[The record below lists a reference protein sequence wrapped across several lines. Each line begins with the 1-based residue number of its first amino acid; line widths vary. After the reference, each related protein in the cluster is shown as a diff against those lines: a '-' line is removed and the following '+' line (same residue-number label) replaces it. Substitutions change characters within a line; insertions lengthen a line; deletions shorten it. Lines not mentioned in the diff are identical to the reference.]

1 MINPK
6 TTYELLTAFMKKDNT
21 INIETIIDNY
31 WIRKDR
37 TEEIWWELNNI
48 RDWYYKDLNN
58 YKEPVYINHYVD
70 KACRILE
77 TYCDLN
83 YILP

>member
-1 MINPK
+1 MNPK

-21 INIETIIDNY
+21 INIETIIDSY

-37 TEEIWWELNNI
+37 TDELWSILNNI
-48 RDWYYKDLNN
+48 RDLYYSELENDKDHTYINN
-58 YKEPVYINHYVD
+58 YVET
-70 KACRILE
+70 ACKTLE